1 MVVSDDAGRGVGA
14 RRRDGLYMS
23 DILLAVRDLGVRRGA
38 RHVLRGVNLE
48 LMAGDRLVLEGPIG
62 AGKTSLM
69 LALMGLIP
77 RAQGELTWWGSLC
90 QREADF
96 ARIRGSVGLLFQDPD
111 DQLIG
116 PTVLEDVEFGPL
128 NLGRSPAEAHAL
140 AESILER
147 LSLEALAS
155 RPIHELSG
163 GEKRLVALAGLLA
176 MSPRVLLLD
185 EPTVALDEQACAR
198 VFAVL
203 RSLDI
208 TLLIATHD
216 VKTVAH
222 LATRRGVLR
231 EGELSVR

>member
-1 MVVSDDAGRGVGA
+1 MSDGA
-14 RRRDGLYMS
+14 RARDV
-23 DILLAVRDLGVRRGA
+23 LLSVSRLEVRRGTQSI
-38 RHVLRGVNLE
+38 LRGLDLE
-48 LMAGDRLVLEGPIG
+48 LVAGDRLVLEGPIG

-77 RAQGELTWWGSLC
+77 YARGELAWWGHPC
-90 QREADF
+90 RREVDF
-96 ARIRGSVGLLFQDPD
+96 ARVRGTVGLLFQDPD

-128 NLGRSPAEAHAL
+128 NLGRSPAEAHGL
-140 AESILER
+140 AESALER
-147 LSLEALAS
+147 LGLETLAS
-155 RPIHELSG
+155 RPVHDLSG

-185 EPTVALDEQACAR
+185 EPTVALDEQAAAR

-203 RSLDI
+203 RSLEV

-216 VKTVAH
+216 ARAVAH
-222 LATRRGVLR
+222 LATRQGVLR
-231 EGELSVR
+231 GGEFSAS